1 MRESIRRLG
10 SRKRHYGVDERCVD
24 DVTILDIAGP
34 LADDDDVNI
43 CLRDTLTRFIQ
54 TGRVHLLVNL
64 AEVPFVG
71 SAGLGA
77 LAFGYI
83 SAKRRGGTLKL
94 TGASRR
100 VHDLLVITR
109 LHSVFETFDRETEAL
124 ASSAMAPPPQT
135 PN

>member
-1 MRESIRRLG
+1 MRAGERRVG
-10 SRKRHYGVDERCVD
+10 
-24 DVTILDIAGP
+24 DVTILDITGP
-34 LADDDDVNI
+34 LTDDDDVNI
-43 CLRDTLTRFIQ
+43 GLRDALARLIQ
-54 TGRVHLLVNL
+54 AGRVRLLVNL

-77 LAFGYI
+77 LAYGYI

-109 LHSVFETFDRETEAL
+109 LHTVFETFDRETEAV
-124 ASSAMAPPPQT
+124 ASFVTTTPPQT
-135 PN
+135 PH